1 MNFETI
7 FNTLVV
13 KPEVANAV
21 AAIGSAVLAAVAC
34 VISFVSLYV
43 AHRTAKHQERHDRMS
58 VRPLT
63 YIAVGDY
70 ENRVYVKIQNN
81 GVGPLIV
88 KRVTIEGAAE
98 PSRPLIHA
106 MPELPPKAA
115 WTTFVEEISGRSV
128 PPGGELFLIDL
139 EVSSSASHAYFTL
152 ARDKVRVALGRLTVK
167 VEHTDV
173 YDQQLPVAVR
183 KLDWFHRHNASA

>member
-1 MNFETI
+1 MNIETL
-7 FNTLVV
+7 FTTLVA
-13 KPEVANAV
+13 KPEVANAI

-34 VISFVSLYV
+34 VISFISLYV
-43 AHRTAKHQERHDRMS
+43 AHRTGKHQEKHDRMS
-58 VRPLT
+58 VRPLA

-70 ENRVYVKIQNN
+70 ENRVYVKLQNN

-88 KRVTIEGAAE
+88 MSVTIEGAAE
-98 PSRPLIHA
+98 PGQPLIHA

-115 WTTFVEEISGRSV
+115 WTNFVEEISGRSV
-128 PPGGELFLIDL
+128 PPGGELFLVDL
-139 EVSSSASHAYFTL
+139 EVGSSASHAYFTL
-152 ARDKVRVALGRLTVK
+152 ARDKVRLALGRLTVK

-183 KLDWFHRHNASA
+183 RLDWFHRHNESA